1 MMASPRTLL
10 PLLLGLGLLAGCG
23 GPPKGA
29 PTAPAAAAATP
40 APPPGVTGQC
50 GRAAPAAGAT
60 RYGNAREG
68 STVALALA
76 PGAGPEAE
84 RVIAYVADS
93 DDGAIYTVDVAGGG
107 RVLARTAL
115 RGRPEQVLVLADGRV
130 AATLRDRNAV
140 EVLEPAAAPA
150 SPLGHRCL
158 ADVPSEPVALAA
170 TPDGRTLLVTSG
182 WGRALTALDAATLA
196 PERSVELPREPRS
209 VVVSDDGKLAY
220 VAHVVGAQMSVVDLD
235 DASSEPRPI
244 DLRASERP
252 ATPLG
257 IAPPGKRGEKGHRE
271 GCQGF
276 ALAKSE
282 GGRVYA
288 PMALVDPGEP
298 ARASGGYGNPNAPLP
313 PEVSA
318 VAVVDGPAERALT
331 KALFAPNASRSRPA
345 RAPAK
350 PDCILPRSAAY
361 ANGSL
366 YVTCF
371 GIDALVEYD
380 GRGLDPARFERRR
393 WAVGGGPTGVALDE
407 AGGRAVVW
415 SQFDHVVSV
424 VPLRGGETQTAFVG
438 DPAARPGLDYEFALG
453 RELFHRSGDGRISRD
468 GRACASCH
476 PDGRED
482 AITWATPDGPRQT
495 PMLAGRLAATA
506 PYSWSGQHASLS
518 DHVHTTFQ
526 RLGGTGLDEAS
537 LGALLA
543 YVNRMPSPARAPAP
557 PARRALIERGREVFA
572 SSEAACIGCHADPER
587 ALADGQA
594 HDVGSFAIGDTGRA
608 FDTPSLRFLSGTAPY
623 FHDGRYATL
632 QALLDAT
639 DSTMGHTA
647 HLSKRDRRALGA
659 YLETL

>member
-10 PLLLGLGLLAGCG
+10 PLLLGLGFLASCG
-23 GPPKGA
+23 SAPKGA
-29 PTAPAAAAATP
+29 PTSPPVATTP
-40 APPPGVTGQC
+40 APPPGVVGQC
-50 GRAAPAAGAT
+50 GRANPGVGAAHYGRSREGAT
-60 RYGNAREG
+60 L
-68 STVALALA
+68 ALALA

-84 RVIAYVADS
+84 RVLGYVADA
-93 DDGAIYTVDVAGGG
+93 DDRALYTVDVSSG

-130 AATLRDRNAV
+130 AATLRDQNAV
-140 EVLEPAAAPA
+140 EVLEPAAGPEKA
-150 SPLGHRCL
+150 LGHRCL
-158 ADVPSEPVALAA
+158 AAVPSEPVALSA
-170 TPDGRTLLVTSG
+170 TPDGHTLLVTSG
-182 WGRALTALDAATLA
+182 WGRALTALDTTTMATG
-196 PERSVELPREPRS
+196 RSVELPREPRS

-235 DASSEPRPI
+235 DRSSDARPI

-252 ATPLG
+252 A
-257 IAPPGKRGEKGHRE
+257 PPSFSKRGEKATRE

-282 GGRVYA
+282 GGRIYA

-298 ARASGGYGNPNAPLP
+298 SRATGGYGNPNAVLP
-313 PEVSA
+313 PEVGA
-318 VAVVDGPAERALT
+318 VAVVDGQAERSLT
-331 KALFAPNASRSRPA
+331 KALFAPPLTGGRSRPA
-345 RAPAK
+345 RGPAK

-361 ANGSL
+361 AGGSL

-393 WAVGGGPTGVALDE
+393 WPVGGGPTGVALDE
-407 AGGRAVVW
+407 AAGRAVVW
-415 SQFDHVVSV
+415 SQFDHVVTI

-438 DPAARPGLDYEFALG
+438 DPSGRPGLDYEFALG
-453 RELFHRSGDGRISRD
+453 REIFHRSGDGRISRD

-482 AITWATPDGPRQT
+482 ALTWATPDGPRQT
-495 PMLAGRLAATA
+495 PMLAGRLEVSA

-518 DHVHTTFQ
+518 DHVHVTFQ
-526 RLGGTGLDEAS
+526 RLGGTGLDENS
-537 LGALLA
+537 LGALLT
-543 YVNRMPSPARAPAP
+543 YINRMPSPTRAPAP
-557 PARRALIERGREVFA
+557 PARLALVERGREVFA
-572 SSEAACIGCHADPER
+572 SSEAACIGCHSDPGR

-594 HDVGSFAIGDTGRA
+594 HDVGTFVQGDTTHS

-632 QALLDAT
+632 EALLDAT
-639 DSTMGHTA
+639 DSTMGHTS